1 MKKKA
6 SRIIPLIVV
15 ALAVLIVVAIAIARQ
30 FTSTTADPHAGHDHS
45 AGETHATTQ
54 TTAPLKIKDCF
65 KLTENTDGTFGIDVK
80 NMYGGKMI
88 SYDKLATK
96 PKVVQIDEYSK
107 SISGRNIK
115 NDNLSAWTVFC
126 NIGSMEVSTRFERVL
141 AVVNKKVAYLEYR
154 SDKWVVFVESPLDR
168 DFELQGTVLP
178 GLTNLNGE
186 NPKITYKSNKD
197 GDLKITY
204 DTADGEK
211 TVTVKLGE

>member
-6 SRIIPLIVV
+6 SRIIPLILV

-54 TTAPLKIKDCF
+54 TTATLKLKDCF
-65 KLTENTDGTFGIDVK
+65 KITENKDGTFGIDVK
-80 NMYGGKMI
+80 NMYGGKMV

-96 PKVVQIDEYSK
+96 PKVVQIDEYSM
-107 SISGRNIK
+107 SISGRDIK
-115 NDNLSAWTVFC
+115 NDNLSTWAVFC
-126 NIGSMEVSTRFERVL
+126 NIGSMEVSTRFQHVL
-141 AVVNKKVAYLEYR
+141 AVVDGKVAYLEYR
-154 SDKWVVFVESPLDR
+154 SNKWVVFVDAPLDR
-168 DFELQGTVLP
+168 DFELQGTELP

-186 NPKITYKSNKD
+186 NPKISYKSNKD
-197 GDLKITY
+197 GELTVTY
-204 DTADGEK
+204 DTEDGEK